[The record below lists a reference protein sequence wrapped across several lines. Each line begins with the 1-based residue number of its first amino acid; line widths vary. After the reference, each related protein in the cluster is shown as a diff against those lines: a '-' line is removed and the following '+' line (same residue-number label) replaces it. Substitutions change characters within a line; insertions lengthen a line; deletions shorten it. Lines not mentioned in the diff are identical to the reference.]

1 MNEQQTLR
9 PRESVAHGKR
19 GFLSLGFELNAQGR
33 SIMRHW
39 ERRAPLIVQQELY
52 FDEQMPDLPCVYILS
67 AGGPMVYGDR
77 YEQHFSVGR
86 GAMAYI
92 STGAATKIAEME
104 LGSARQ
110 ESYFSLEDDAYLE
123 YIPEAVIPCRG
134 SRFHNLTHITIA
146 ESATLVL
153 AETYHSGR
161 KYYGEVFEFE
171 QLHIAT
177 RAERA
182 DGGVL
187 FSERMIVEPRR
198 ERPQVLGVMGDCDIM
213 ASVLVLTP
221 KHHAERIYE
230 LTDAKFSPEMMVG
243 INRLPNDCG
252 LQLKVLGQSSG
263 EVRRVVRE
271 FCSTVRLCVKGK
283 PLAEEFRWR

>member
-1 MNEQQTLR
+1 MNGRQTIR
-9 PRESVAHGKR
+9 SRESVPHGKR
-19 GFLSLGFELNAQGR
+19 GLLSLGFELNAEGR

-52 FDEQMPDLPCVYILS
+52 FDEQMPNLPCVYILS

-110 ESYFSLEDDAYLE
+110 ESYFSLEEDGYLE
-123 YIPEAVIPCRG
+123 YMPEVVIPCRG

-153 AETYHSGR
+153 AETYLSGR
-161 KYYGEVFEFE
+161 KYHGEVFEFE
-171 QLHIAT
+171 ELRLST
-177 RAERA
+177 RAERP

-187 FSERMIVEPRR
+187 FSERMTIEPRKQW
-198 ERPQVLGVMGDCDIM
+198 PQVLGVMGENDIM
-213 ASVLVLTP
+213 ASVVVLTP

-230 LTDAKFSPEMMVG
+230 LTEAKFQPDMMMGV
-243 INRLPNDCG
+243 NRLPNNSG

-263 EVRRVVRE
+263 DVRRAVRE
-271 FCSTVRLCVKGK
+271 FCSMARLCVKGK